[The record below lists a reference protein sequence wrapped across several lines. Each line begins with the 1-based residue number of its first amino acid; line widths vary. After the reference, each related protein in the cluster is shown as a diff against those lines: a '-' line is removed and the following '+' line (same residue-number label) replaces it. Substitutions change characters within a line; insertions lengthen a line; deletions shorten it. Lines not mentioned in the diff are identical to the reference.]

1 MNVTDA
7 ERSAIARAVT
17 SGRLLS
23 DVARDHD
30 LPESTVREIAAG
42 AVRETTPGERTAYDR
57 VLAALDPLDDP
68 ARSRV
73 LRWARDRYAPSA
85 LGATSPP
92 GGPDA

>member
-1 MNVTDA
+1 MTPD
-7 ERSAIARAVT
+7 ERTAIARAVT

-42 AVRETTPGERTAYDR
+42 TVRETTPGERAAYDR

-73 LRWARDRYAPSA
+73 LRWARS
-85 LGATSPP
+85 TTKEET
-92 GGPDA
+92 

>member
-1 MNVTDA
+1 MTPDERTAIATAAVSG
-7 ERSAIARAVT
+7 RSA
-17 SGRLLS
+17 S
-23 DVARDHD
+23 DVAAEHGVPVSVV
-30 LPESTVREIAAG
+30 LEIAAG
-42 AVRETTPGERTAYDR
+42 TVRETSPGERAAYDR

-85 LGATSPP
+85 LGATSPT

>member
-1 MNVTDA
+1 MTPD
-7 ERSAIARAVT
+7 ERAAIARQVT

-42 AVRETTPGERTAYDR
+42 TVRETSEGERAAYDR

-68 ARSRV
+68 ARTRV

-85 LGATSPP
+85 LGATPSPI

>member
-1 MNVTDA
+1 MTPD
-7 ERSAIARAVT
+7 ERAAIAREAA

-42 AVRETTPGERTAYDR
+42 TARETSEGERAAYDR
-57 VLAALDPLDDP
+57 VLAALDPLDDT
-68 ARSRV
+68 ARARV

-85 LGATSPP
+85 LGAVSSTTKEQS
-92 GGPDA
+92 